1 MPKKLVKKYTPDPEK
16 IRNMKG
22 MGILAKWLGNPALW
36 HIHRHSTAK
45 AFASGLFWMAI
56 PIPSQM
62 VASAITAI
70 LIRAN
75 MPISIVL
82 VWISNPLTMPPI
94 FYFNYLVGTWIL
106 GDEAQESL
114 GFEMSWD
121 WILNTL
127 GELWLPLY
135 LGSFLVGFVLAVVGY
150 FGIHL
155 FWRSNVRAAWQRRKA
170 ARLAKRQA
178 KKQS

>member
-1 MPKKLVKKYTPDPEK
+1 MAKKIVKKYMPDPEK
-16 IRNMKG
+16 VRNMKG
-22 MGILAKWLGNPALW
+22 LGFFAKWLGNPAIW
-36 HIHRHSTAK
+36 HIHRHSTAN

-62 VASAITAI
+62 VAATFTAVY
-70 LIRAN
+70 IRAN
-75 MPISIVL
+75 LPISIAL
-82 VWISNPLTMPPI
+82 VWISNPLTMAPI
-94 FYFNYLVGTWIL
+94 FYFNYVIGTLIL
-106 GDEAQESL
+106 GEDAEESL

-135 LGSFLVGFVLAVVGY
+135 LGSLVVGVVLGAIGY

-155 FWRSNVRAAWQRRKA
+155 FWRFHVIDNWKKRCEARK
-170 ARLAKRQA
+170 L
-178 KKQS
+178 KK